1 MAFRTGDG
9 FRSIIVG
16 RNRWDFRNGRWER
29 TAFPGLRVPTYM
41 WDGARNPRLLGTTR
55 FRGRPVQILSVYD
68 HDPVPAWFRLLVDA
82 RGRVLDAHMIAPSHF
97 MRQQFSDFNGPIV
110 IRPPTVSHHHR
121 HGLDRTRSR
130 RALGAV
136 LALTAAYTVVELV
149 AGLAT
154 DSLALLADA
163 GHMLGDSATIAL
175 ALFAS
180 WLAARPATAQ
190 RSFGYRRAEILAAL
204 ANGAALVVVAIWIFI
219 EAIDRFSNPPE
230 ILAGWVLVVAAI
242 GLAVNLLAAG
252 ILARAAG
259 ESLNVRAAYTHV
271 LADLAASAGVIVAA
285 LVVLTTG
292 WRYADPLAGLAIGLL
307 VLASSWTILRDSV
320 LILLESTPA
329 GIDAIDVGHR
339 MAEVEGVVQVHDL
352 HIWTI
357 TSGFPALSA
366 HVLIRADDDGP
377 ARRRELE
384 AILANEFGL
393 RHTTLQVEHVTEQQP
408 VQITPLRRPD

>member
-1 MAFRTGDG
+1 
-9 FRSIIVG
+9 
-16 RNRWDFRNGRWER
+16 
-29 TAFPGLRVPTYM
+29 
-41 WDGARNPRLLGTTR
+41 
-55 FRGRPVQILSVYD
+55 
-68 HDPVPAWFRLLVDA
+68 
-82 RGRVLDAHMIAPSHF
+82 
-97 MRQQFSDFNGPIV
+97 
-110 IRPPTVSHHHR
+110 VSHHHR

-136 LALTAAYTVVELV
+136 LALTATYTAVELV
-149 AGLAT
+149 GGLAT
-154 DSLALLADA
+154 GSLALLADA
-163 GHMLGDSATIAL
+163 GHMLGDTATIAL

-204 ANGAALVVVAIWIFI
+204 ANGVALVAVAIWVFI
-219 EAIDRFSNPPE
+219 EAIDRFSSPPK
-230 ILAGWVLVVAAI
+230 ILAGWVLVVAGI
-242 GLAVNLLAAG
+242 GLLVNLVAAG

-285 LVVLTTG
+285 LVVLATG

-320 LILLESTPA
+320 SILLESTPA
-329 GIDAIDVGHR
+329 GIDAQAVGR
-339 MAEVEGVVQVHDL
+339 RLAEVEGVVEVHDL

-366 HVLIRADDDGP
+366 HVLVGRGDDCH
-377 ARRRELE
+377 ARRLELE
-384 AILANEFGL
+384 KILADEFGL
-393 RHTTLQVEHVTEQQP
+393 GHTTLQVEHVTEPQT
-408 VQITPLRRPD
+408 VQITPLPRQD